1 MLAVEGL
8 EVRYGAVSAVSGV
21 SLELAEN
28 STAAVLGANGAGK
41 TSLIKALMGWE
52 KAASGRIFFHGMD
65 VTSWTPWRRARAG
78 MAVVPERGRVYGDL
92 TIEENLV
99 MGAFPRR
106 PSRKE
111 MLEVLERFPGMGER
125 LREPARL
132 LSGGQQQM
140 IAIAR
145 ALMARPRLL
154 LVDEVTSGLAPLLV
168 AQVFATLGD
177 LAATGLTLLVAEQN
191 ARRALEITS
200 TAIVLQRGRIALSGE
215 SAQLRAEPRLLD
227 AYLGSA

>member
-21 SLELAEN
+21 SLELAEGAT
-28 STAAVLGANGAGK
+28 SAVLGANGAGK

-52 KAASGRIFFHGMD
+52 KAASGRILFGGVD
-65 VTSWTPWRRARAG
+65 VTTWTPWRRARAG

-200 TAIVLQRGRIALSGE
+200 RAIVLQRGRIALSGE